1 MRLRV
6 DRANIRT
13 LDCNEQAYE
22 TGAARAIADSV
33 RMIQSRPCPSI
44 ALPSMI
50 ASKIASLAQ
59 RGLVLIL
66 VVASA
71 TSFADI
77 GGAADPTR
85 AAIRGQIAEFL
96 AVHTRGL
103 PGRVGLTI
111 GHVDERL
118 QLAPCSALEV
128 FLPPGVRLWGKSRVG
143 VKCLVS
149 PGWTLYVSVHVRI
162 HGSYLVAARSLAAGQ
177 VVQEDDLASR
187 EGDLSELPASTTLD
201 PAQAVGRTLA
211 YGLGPGQVL
220 RKELLREA
228 VAVQQGQN
236 VRVFARG
243 QGFTVSNEGRA
254 LNSATVGQLV
264 QVRLVNGQLASGP
277 ALGEGAVELRY

>member
-1 MRLRV
+1 
-6 DRANIRT
+6 
-13 LDCNEQAYE
+13 
-22 TGAARAIADSV
+22 
-33 RMIQSRPCPSI
+33 
-44 ALPSMI
+44 MI
-50 ASKIASLAQ
+50 ACNIASLAQ
-59 RGLVLIL
+59 RVLVLLL

-71 TSFADI
+71 TCLAGASAGPSDI
-77 GGAADPTR
+77 ADPTR
-85 AAIRGQIAEFL
+85 EAIRSQIAEFL

-118 QLAPCSALEV
+118 QLAPCSVLEV
-128 FLPPGVRLWGKSRVG
+128 FLPPGVRLWGKSRLG

-149 PGWTLYVSVHVRI
+149 PGWTLYVPVHVRI

-177 VVQEDDLASR
+177 VVHEDDLGYR

-211 YGLGPGQVL
+211 YGLGRGQVL

-264 QVRLVNGQLASGP
+264 QVRLANGQLASGP
-277 ALGEGAVELRY
+277 AQGVGAVELRY